1 MIRKALTLGV
11 IAVLLVAEVAYSA
24 PRGGGG
30 GGGGGRGGFGA
41 RGGVARGGYV
51 ARGYGGYYGGF
62 GRGYGGYYGGYGV
75 GLGLGLGYWFSPV
88 GYGYIPYSVRGGYY
102 AAPTSYAIPA
112 DVPADPQTSE
122 WGLKITDVLDGSAK
136 KADLRVGDIILGV
149 GPTQT
154 QSFEELQSALAAS
167 KGQVDIVFINA
178 ESRKVEKLPVTPVNG
193 KIGVAVS
200 PVTVP

>member
-62 GRGYGGYYGGYGV
+62 GRG
-75 GLGLGLGYWFSPV
+75 
-88 GYGYIPYSVRGGYY
+88 
-102 AAPTSYAIPA
+102 
-112 DVPADPQTSE
+112 
-122 WGLKITDVLDGSAK
+122 
-136 KADLRVGDIILGV
+136 
-149 GPTQT
+149 
-154 QSFEELQSALAAS
+154 
-167 KGQVDIVFINA
+167 
-178 ESRKVEKLPVTPVNG
+178 
-193 KIGVAVS
+193 
-200 PVTVP
+200 